1 MLVKKSLIPLLTL
14 IGSVL
19 FGQNLTDTTVFSYIK
34 SVQIAPVGEPLDFA
48 AYELGSKKG
57 LELSFDDLAYEWNNY
72 AYRIF
77 HCTKNWEKSDLLLN
91 QYLTGFEGNYM
102 NDFAISIGTFVPYT
116 HYRLKDTKRRH
127 DTAYKW

>member
-57 LELSFDDLAYEWNNY
+57 LELSFDDLACLSNLSLY
-72 AYRIF
+72 
-77 HCTKNWEKSDLLLN
+77 
-91 QYLTGFEGNYM
+91 
-102 NDFAISIGTFVPYT
+102 
-116 HYRLKDTKRRH
+116 
-127 DTAYKW
+127 